1 MSSPSSEGSHAGAE
15 EGGEPLDGAQSFPG
29 GPAPGSAPASAD
41 APLEGNPPLDDLDTS
56 VFPAPPAFFH
66 RYTDRNLALPPDAL
80 IDDVP
85 GELRPFLRADLDPPN
100 VDWIVEEG
108 SYSVFGETW
117 PIDEKVP
124 TLQEMGVPEMF
135 DPNADRKASLQS
147 LLRTL
152 IVSYTQLLDALL
164 APPPSLAHPQPPLP
178 DGRPPPSDS
187 ERLTE
192 HMRLIA
198 INMHYLIN
206 ELRPARETLKAMMR
220 AQIELRKAKTVA
232 IRQRCF
238 EITTTLSSL
247 HTDVLAA
254 ASPTAPA
261 SSASATL
268 SAADETLEALEKLR
282 IIVDAM
288 VR

>member
-1 MSSPSSEGSHAGAE
+1 MSQRSIAFARSSSSMSSPSSEGSHAGAG
-15 EGGEPLDGAQSFPG
+15 EGGGPLDGAQSFPG
-29 GPAPGSAPASAD
+29 GPAPGPAPASAD

-85 GELRPFLRADLDPPN
+85 GEPRPFLRADLDPPN

-135 DPNADRKASLQS
+135 DPNAGALSVSPCLAGSSSSFHSPCRIVGPLLHVDRKASLQS

-206 ELRPARETLKAMMR
+206 ELRPVQVCHHHLARSTRL
-220 AQIELRKAKTVA
+220 T
-232 IRQRCF
+232 F
-238 EITTTLSSL
+238 
-247 HTDVLAA
+247 
-254 ASPTAPA
+254 
-261 SSASATL
+261 
-268 SAADETLEALEKLR
+268 
-282 IIVDAM
+282 
-288 VR
+288 